1 MGMTTGNCLQGVV
14 HVLLEREATSAD
26 NAEAMFVKA
35 LASKLDF
42 EVPTAGSGSPAW
54 CITCFLFCSALLTFL
69 SSE

>member
-1 MGMTTGNCLQGVV
+1 MGMATGNRLHGQGVV

-42 EVPTAGSGSPAW
+42 EVPVVGAVSLSW
-54 CITCFLFCSALLTFL
+54 CISVLC
-69 SSE
+69 